1 MNDFYAGTSAYKL
14 DRYEQYTQKTQKASN
29 EKKAV
34 SQKAKIANQA
44 ALCRLLIVG
53 VVTVFIACSALVY
66 VNVMALRASTEIDN
80 LEKKLALAVDKN
92 KQKEIEINKNLDM
105 KVIEKKAIEKL
116 GMQKPDNS
124 QIVYINV
131 KKGTHSEAINPN
143 ASSQKAKVSGVKK
156 MLMSIKEYFS

>member
-1 MNDFYAGTSAYKL
+1 MNDFYVGTSAYKL
-14 DRYEQYTQKTQKASN
+14 DRYEEYTRKTARAN
-29 EKKAV
+29 EEKKAETK
-34 SQKAKIANQA
+34 KASSMQRASV
-44 ALCRLLIVG
+44 CRLLIVM
-53 VVTVFIACSALVY
+53 VITVFVAASALVY

-92 KQKEIEINKNLDM
+92 KQKEMEINKNLDM

-143 ASSQKAKVSGVKK
+143 GGSSESAFSGVKK
-156 MLMSIKEYFS
+156 VLLSIKEYFS

>member
-1 MNDFYAGTSAYKL
+1 MNDFYTGTSAYKL
-14 DRYEQYTQKTQKASN
+14 DRYEQYTQKVSNSSETKKASSR
-29 EKKAV
+29 KLSRAQHAV
-34 SQKAKIANQA
+34 FCRVVIIAV
-44 ALCRLLIVG
+44 I
-53 VVTVFIACSALVY
+53 TVFLASSALVY
-66 VNVMALRASTEIDN
+66 VNVMALRAATEIEN
-80 LEKKLALAVDKN
+80 LEKQLALAVDKN

-143 ASSQKAKVSGVKK
+143 AASSKKTFSSVKK
-156 MLMSIKEYFS
+156 VLLSIKEYFS